1 MEKKLVSNGGFRW
14 ILISLTTS
22 IIPILM
28 ISKGWIISL
37 AILFIIW
44 FVPFLGNIIQFG
56 VMVWAVVQL
65 FMTSFTLISALFLL
79 SLIVYFVFIIS
90 PFFINNLARYIFV
103 IFLNKWHVRMVDSV
117 SVVIYKF
124 VLFY

>member
-1 MEKKLVSNGGFRW
+1 MKLLPPPYNPLKMSPMEKKLVSNGGFRW

-44 FVPFLGNIIQFG
+44 FVPILGNIIQFG

-90 PFFINNLARYIFV
+90 PFFINNLARYIF
-103 IFLNKWHVRMVDSV
+103 K
-117 SVVIYKF
+117 
-124 VLFY
+124 

>member
-1 MEKKLVSNGGFRW
+1 MYFIKLLPPPYNPLKMSPMEKKLVSNGGFRW

-90 PFFINNLARYIFV
+90 PFFINNLARYIF
-103 IFLNKWHVRMVDSV
+103 K
-117 SVVIYKF
+117 
-124 VLFY
+124 